1 MTLSTQLI
9 DSVNAEID
17 KAVAWLKE
25 HEFGAHYEGVDKETR
40 EKWYHGNLDSN
51 FTSINLRLD
60 WEVPF
65 EEQEKFF
72 EAGLPI
78 WKADFLDILEN
89 GDIEQSGDALL
100 KAFDGVKKRGGI
112 EPVKVSLIGAS
123 AYREFKVYKN
133 TFEGTLYFRPLI
145 EWPETEDG
153 NGQG

>member
-1 MTLSTQLI
+1 MTLSTALI
-9 DSVNAEID
+9 ESVGAEID

-25 HEFGAHYEGVDKETR
+25 HEDGAHYEGVDKETR
-40 EKWYHGNLDSN
+40 QKWYEGNLPSN

-65 EEQEKFF
+65 EQQDKFLD
-72 EAGLPI
+72 AGVGI
-78 WKADFLDILEN
+78 WNVDFLDLLEN
-89 GDIEQSGDALL
+89 GDIEAADNALL